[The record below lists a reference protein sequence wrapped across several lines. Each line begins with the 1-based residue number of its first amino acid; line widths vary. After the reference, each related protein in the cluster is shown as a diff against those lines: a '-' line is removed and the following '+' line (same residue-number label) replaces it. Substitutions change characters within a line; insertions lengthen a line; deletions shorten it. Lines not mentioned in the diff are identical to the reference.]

1 MKLIIKLI
9 IVNQTILTIT
19 NNKLKHCDKIT
30 VIIALYLRLVIH
42 KMKGMC
48 TQHPIWW
55 RCICYCDGLQVTT
68 GRVVCRLWICCT
80 QSFTFEL
87 DKAGF

>member
-42 KMKGMC
+42 KMKGVC

-55 RCICYCDGLQVTT
+55 
-68 GRVVCRLWICCT
+68 
-80 QSFTFEL
+80 
-87 DKAGF
+87 